1 MDIWT
6 FQRRISR
13 RLLAINIVNMI
24 LGTWAASRRGIMRGI
39 GMQAVG
45 WGLINIAI
53 AVFGDITTRQRYR
66 ELENPDAPE
75 VIKNETRKLQR
86 ILLINTPLNWVYM
99 GSGLFIARRSQKHR
113 DSGIG
118 IIIQGAILFV
128 FDLTHLRRI
137 TALQSQ
143 SSDL

>member
-6 FQRRISR
+6 FQQRISR
-13 RLLAINIVNMI
+13 RLLAINTVNI
-24 LGTWAASRRGIMRGI
+24 TLGTWAAGRGGVLRGI

-53 AVFGDITTRQRYR
+53 AVFGDIGARQRYR
-66 ELENPDAPE
+66 ELDDPHNPE
-75 VIKNETRKLQR
+75 IMQQETRKLHR

-99 GSGLFIARRSQKHR
+99 GSGLLIARRSQKHR
-113 DSGIG
+113 NTGIG

-128 FDLTHLRRI
+128 FDFTHLRR
-137 TALQSQ
+137 LRESQ
-143 SSDL
+143 SSGL